1 MPKARQTCTQ
11 CSVRR
16 QKCDRNVPCSRCQSR
31 GVAHLCT
38 RAWPTPEASR
48 VHRGP
53 SQPPHGNGTLLDHSI
68 AESNGEGILE
78 SQTPQRVPLLQR
90 HQLQEATFV
99 PPGIHVDTDDQGL
112 ESDGLAGRMSAGVT
126 DILEPGDEPFDP
138 SRSTRASA
146 APASEAHSPQLPSGF
161 PNIRETSIALLQL
174 HLPSV
179 AQIRHLVD
187 YHEKYLLWYHG
198 CYHGP
203 TFRAE
208 LSDALE
214 RNNEFLPLD
223 ELNLQWTA
231 LLYSIMAGSM
241 ACASEGMLRSWG
253 FWEAKPLL
261 LSGQWYEAA
270 LTCLQL
276 AGYTRNHEIYAVHA
290 ITTLSMS
297 AHPLGFS
304 EELTVLLGTAL
315 KIAQSLGLN
324 HLHRKHGSEVI
335 DESSTDIQRKRI
347 LQREIG
353 RRLWSQLCVQDWFSL
368 PSSGSLISP
377 NDFTTTKP
385 SNRDHVTM
393 VRIDEAFPTYV
404 SYGNYLND
412 IAKLMAEHHVAMAH
426 SSTPYSRYE
435 QVLIYDKR
443 MRKLA
448 KEIPGYFSVTTPVD
462 SSWPVFIPWARRS
475 LTICFAHK
483 IIMIHRKFISMSFT
497 NPAFQMTRDTC
508 IAAAKTI
515 LKEAKQEQEEDVPVI
530 WIDQVSAHGT
540 LSHARLTPAGFLCR
554 GRYSRMSGHHAPR

>member
-16 QKCDRNVPCSRCQSR
+16 QKCDRNVPCGRCQSR
-31 GVAHLCT
+31 GVAQLCT

-53 SQPPHGNGTLLDHSI
+53 SQPTHGDGTLLDHSI
-68 AESNGEGILE
+68 AEENGEGIDE
-78 SQTPQRVPLLQR
+78 SQTPRRVSPFQR

-99 PPGIHVDTDDQGL
+99 SPGIQIDTDDRVPRN
-112 ESDGLAGRMSAGVT
+112 DGLAGRTSAGLT
-126 DILEPGDEPFDP
+126 EAQEPGNESFTP

-146 APASEAHSPQLPSGF
+146 AQASEASSPRLPTGF

-179 AQIRHLVD
+179 AQIWHLVN

-208 LSDALE
+208 VRDALQ
-214 RNNEFLPLD
+214 RYNEFLPLD

-231 LLYSIMAGSM
+231 LLFSIMAGSM
-241 ACASEGMLRSWG
+241 ACASEGMLRSWE
-253 FWEAKPLL
+253 FWEARPLL

-276 AGYTRNHEIYAVHA
+276 AGYTRNHEIFAVHA

-335 DESSTDIQRKRI
+335 DESSTDMQRKKV

-368 PSSGSLISP
+368 PASGSLISP

-393 VRIDEAFPTYV
+393 ARIDEAFPTYI

-435 QVLIYDKR
+435 QVLIYDKE

-462 SSWPVFIPWARRS
+462 PSWPVFIAWARRS

-483 IIMIHRKFISMSFT
+483 IIMIHRRFISMSFT

-530 WIDQVSAHGT
+530 WIDQVSPHGT
-540 LSHARLTPAGFLCR
+540 LLQARLTPAGFLYR
-554 GRYSRMSGHHAPR
+554 GRYSLMSGHHASR